1 MGSDESEPDADDRLP
16 DEAFQ
21 LEPDPDDDGMEPYE
35 VFVQWE
41 RGDPHQHAET
51 IDAPSAEMAVMLAK
65 RNVDVRQEPLS
76 IWTVPRRELTRTGPG
91 DRTLVPETDR
101 SYRSVGWYARNQ
113 VDVERRLGEN
123 SDEGVSEES

>member
-1 MGSDESEPDADDRLP
+1 MGSDESEPD
-16 DEAFQ
+16 EAFQ
-21 LEPDPDDDGMEPYE
+21 LEPHPDDDEMEPYE